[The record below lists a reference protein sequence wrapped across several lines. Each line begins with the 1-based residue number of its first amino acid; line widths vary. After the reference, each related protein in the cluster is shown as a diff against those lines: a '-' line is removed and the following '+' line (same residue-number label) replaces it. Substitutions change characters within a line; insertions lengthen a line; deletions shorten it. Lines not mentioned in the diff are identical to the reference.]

1 MKENSKYKK
10 ILFIHYYFPPVGTVG
25 SLRNYNIALELSPHF
40 EEAHLMT
47 IHHKPFRMDEE
58 FRIDFLHL
66 HEIRHL
72 DYRIL
77 AERFSPQKDLNDRV
91 NALRMKKPFGLT
103 SKILDSH
110 PGNLIWGEGGFL
122 YIQNAY
128 RRAKRLIREKGIT
141 HIYSSFRP
149 MADHF
154 IAYKLKKTFPHLIWM
169 ADFRDL
175 PVDRNR
181 KNVFFPDW
189 QDKKYSKILSQADHL
204 ITVSAGLKIRL
215 ANYHKDVIV
224 VRNGIRRMFLPV
236 EMQRP
241 KKFTISY
248 TGSLYPKLQDP
259 AAFFAVLRDLIK
271 EGLIAE
277 QDLHLVYAGKDY
289 RIWGDY
295 VQQYG
300 LSKISRIFGKVS
312 LTESIR
318 LQHES
323 HLNLLLTWVGPHSG
337 GVVTGK
343 LSEYLAAKI
352 PILCLINGGEDP
364 ELNKIIEKYNG
375 GFVFHDEQQDR
386 LAEFI
391 LNRCI
396 EWKENGDDK
405 FSSNGTHSL
414 KELEWGQQIIPLIN
428 VIQRKGHDS

>member
-47 IHHKPFRMDEE
+47 IHNKPFRMEEE
-58 FRIDFLHL
+58 FKLDFLHL
-66 HEIRHL
+66 HEIKHL

-77 AERFSPQKDLNDRV
+77 TERFSPQKDLNDRV

-149 MADHF
+149 MADHY

-189 QDKKYSKILSQADHL
+189 QDKSYRKLLGKADFILTVSEGLSQ
-204 ITVSAGLKIRL
+204 RL
-215 ANYHKDVIV
+215 LDYNREVLV
-224 VRNGIRRMFLPV
+224 LRNGLSQLFQPEDRTL
-236 EMQRP
+236 EQ
-241 KKFTISY
+241 KFTITY

-259 AAFFAVLRDLIK
+259 SAFFAALRDLIL
-271 EGLIAE
+271 EGIVAE
-277 QDLHLVYAGKDY
+277 KDLQLVYAGKDH
-289 RIWGDY
+289 RIWDGY
-295 VQQYG
+295 VLKFG
-300 LSKISRIFGKVS
+300 LNPISRVYSKLS

-318 LQHES
+318 LQHRS
-323 HLNLLLTWVGPHSG
+323 HVNLLLSWVGPYSG

-343 LSEYLAAKI
+343 LSEYLAAKR
-352 PILCLINGGEDP
+352 PVLGLINGGEDA
-364 ELNKIIEKYNG
+364 ELKDLIEKYNG
-375 GFVFHDEQQDR
+375 GSVFHNRQQAILGR
-386 LAEFI
+386 FI
-391 LNRCI
+391 HSKYI
-396 EWKENGDDK
+396 GWKENGNDK
-405 FSSNGTHSL
+405 FSSHGTHSL
-414 KELEWGQQIIPLIN
+414 KDLEWGKQILPLITK
-428 VIQRKGHDS
+428 IQREAR